1 MRKPVITFKAS
12 RPLKALRGYWRG
24 WYVLRHT
31 AVGALMGVVLIAGL
45 SGCSE
50 ADLKSA
56 AETAGKAAASGA
68 VRAAG
73 EAISA
78 QIEGKLVEGK
88 LSVQEA
94 ERIIGSY
101 QGVLDVSIEDTN
113 NDGFVDG
120 GIEIRVK
127 DAVACV
133 RLGAEKPTV
142 ENKPC

>member
-1 MRKPVITFKAS
+1 MRHK
-12 RPLKALRGYWRG
+12 
-24 WYVLRHT
+24 
-31 AVGALMGVVLIAGL
+31 AVGVFMGVVLIVSL
-45 SGCSE
+45 TGCSE

-101 QGVLDVSIEDTN
+101 QGVLDVSIEDAD
-113 NDGFVDG
+113 NDGFVDR

-127 DAVACV
+127 DAVSCV

>member
-1 MRKPVITFKAS
+1 MEILVMKRA
-12 RPLKALRGYWRG
+12 A
-24 WYVLRHT
+24 
-31 AVGALMGVVLIAGL
+31 VVLL
-45 SGCSE
+45 SSVRLLANLTGCSE

-78 QIEGKLVEGK
+78 QIEGKLVDGK

-101 QGVLDVSIEDTN
+101 QGVLDVSIKDVD